1 MFNELGGVL
10 VEETEGKW
18 QLECVYIDRTPKILS
33 YHPYHLFQPSV
44 HVVKGDKR
52 TQGDI
57 MIKDLGWNVK
67 SRYILQSLNPHQPI
81 YSALNRGKVS

>member
-1 MFNELGGVL
+1 MLLIGLRIRIGKHAECLMFNELGGVL

-33 YHPYHLFQPSV
+33 YHPYHPSQPSV

-57 MIKDLGWNVK
+57 MIKELGGNVK
-67 SRYILQSLNPHQPI
+67 R
-81 YSALNRGKVS
+81 